1 MGQSRNALCPT
12 KQARVRRSVGLSGC
26 ALLLGGGGRAPSLQ
40 LSGPV
45 PHSRVLRL
53 EISAGNLCSQL
64 LTIEVFL
71 GFPQWW
77 SVGGREPVLGE
88 ASE

>member
-1 MGQSRNALCPT
+1 MSYELSYELSPPDPGRRTRTAVLEYGG
-12 KQARVRRSVGLSGC
+12 ARSGGNC
-26 ALLLGGGGRAPSLQ
+26 TPSLPVQ

-77 SVGGREPVLGE
+77 SVGGREPVLG
-88 ASE
+88 